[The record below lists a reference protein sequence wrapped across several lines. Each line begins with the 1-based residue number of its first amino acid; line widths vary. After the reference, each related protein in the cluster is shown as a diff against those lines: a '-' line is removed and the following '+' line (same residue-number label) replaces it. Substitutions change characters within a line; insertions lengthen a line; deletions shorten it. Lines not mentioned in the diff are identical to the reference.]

1 MKLDDIRQGL
11 GSLRDNVTGGWR
23 HLLQS
28 ASTALT
34 RFKPGERTNLPSTR
48 SVSDDS
54 FLPSVGWALL
64 SGDVFE
70 SDDRLLVRLEVPGLD
85 KRDLHIDV
93 GDDAIVVSGEK
104 RFEQETTEGAWHV
117 VQCAYGSF
125 SRTVPL
131 PVPVN
136 ASASK
141 ASYKDGILRIELPK
155 VTPGR
160 RRSVAIAVQ

>member
-1 MKLDDIRQGL
+1 MKLEDIRQGL
-11 GSLRDNVTGGWR
+11 GSFRDNVAAGWR

-48 SVSDDS
+48 NVSDDS
-54 FLPSVGWALL
+54 FLANVGWAVLG
-64 SGDVFE
+64 GDVFE

-85 KRDLHIDV
+85 KKDLNIELV
-93 GDDAIVVSGEK
+93 DDAIVVSGEK
-104 RFEQETTEGAWHV
+104 RFEQEATEGTWHV

-131 PVPVN
+131 PVPVKTSD
-136 ASASK
+136 AK

-160 RRSVAIAVQ
+160 RRAVAIAVE

>member
-1 MKLDDIRQGL
+1 MKIDDIRQGL
-11 GSLRDNVTGGWR
+11 GSFLDNVAGGWR

-54 FLPSVGWALL
+54 FLSHVGWAVLG
-64 SGDVFE
+64 GDVFE
-70 SDDRLLVRLEVPGLD
+70 SADRLLVRLELPGLD
-85 KRDLHIDV
+85 KQDLHIEV
-93 GDDAIVVSGEK
+93 VDDAVVVSGEK
-104 RFEQETTEGAWHV
+104 RFEHEATEGTWHV

-125 SRTVPL
+125 RRAVPL
-131 PVPVN
+131 PVPVV
-136 ASASK
+136 ASAAK

-155 VTPGR
+155 ASPGR
-160 RRSVAIAVQ
+160 PSSVSIAVE